1 MSNNPSKEKKPT
13 WRDVKQHLADF
24 DRAALLGLVQDLYQ
38 ANKDNQ
44 TFLHARFSL
53 AGDNLQPYKKTI
65 ERWVCPD
72 VIRNQP
78 ISVSKAK
85 KAISDY
91 KKAVGSPEGMAE
103 LSVFY
108 CESCMNFLDTCGM
121 DDESYFDALLR
132 MLEQSLQAIQQLETE
147 QQTPFI
153 ERLSRLR
160 CQSHQYGYGVEE
172 DIEILMEEYHLIDTM
187 E

>member
-1 MSNNPSKEKKPT
+1 
-13 WRDVKQHLADF
+13 
-24 DRAALLGLVQDLYQ
+24 
-38 ANKDNQ
+38 
-44 TFLHARFSL
+44 L

-65 ERWVCPD
+65 VRWVCPD
-72 VIRNQP
+72 VMRNQP
-78 ISVSKAK
+78 ISVDKAK

-121 DDESYFDALLR
+121 DDESYFDALVR
-132 MLEQSLQAIQQLETE
+132 MMEQAIKSLKQLPIE
-147 QQTPFI
+147 QQAPFI
-153 ERLSRLR
+153 GRLANIRHRSSR
-160 CQSHQYGYGVEE
+160 YGYGVEE
-172 DIEILMEEYHLIDTM
+172 DIEILMEEYHLIDTL